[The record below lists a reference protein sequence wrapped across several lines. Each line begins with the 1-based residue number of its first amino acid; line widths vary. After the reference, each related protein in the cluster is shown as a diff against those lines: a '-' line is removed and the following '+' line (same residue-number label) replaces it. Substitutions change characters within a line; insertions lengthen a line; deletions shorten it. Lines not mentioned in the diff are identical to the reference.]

1 MSFGSGPALDENFD
15 LSVNETGD
23 LKSVDGVEELH
34 KDLSFQLQYSLET
47 YIGAGQNT
55 NVETNALTTAIRVLN
70 ADSRVDRV
78 IESTSGAS
86 LTEDGRTL
94 TITMNY
100 ITNDGEEQRFVYEV

>member
-1 MSFGSGPALDENFD
+1 MTEGSGPSLDENFD
-15 LSVNETGD
+15 LGVNETGD

-34 KDLSFQLQYSLET
+34 KDLAFQLQYSLET